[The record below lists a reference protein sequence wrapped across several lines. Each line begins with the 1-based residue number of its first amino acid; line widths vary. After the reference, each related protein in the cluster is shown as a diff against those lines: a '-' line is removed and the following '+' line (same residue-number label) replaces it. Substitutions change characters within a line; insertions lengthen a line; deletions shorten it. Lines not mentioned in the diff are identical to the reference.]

1 MTDQPNTDTNEPV
14 AAMEQTTKPASE
26 SAAKLPWTT
35 RHSKELT
42 GISIGM
48 SIVAAMGVF
57 MTTVTTFKSQINEA
71 MKADNIESAY
81 TDVAFQTVAVNGYR
95 GTEEWR
101 GFYKIGLER
110 YLGQHDFSDLCTPNG
125 FLKDSYVAGAL
136 PCIAIGDKR
145 AVKAFDETI
154 SFFKEDAKRR
164 ITHPINVMRQDVHAD
179 DYLDI
184 DAFSK
189 AVRDRATKQVADAE
203 AAAKATA
210 EEAAKKAREPD
221 ERVRAFGEALKS
233 KQPIRIVPPV
243 EFVTPSGTATSIVPD
258 DGE

>member
-1 MTDQPNTDTNEPV
+1 MSDQKTSDTDEIAT
-14 AAMEQTTKPASE
+14 AAKEEQAMKRVPEATT
-26 SAAKLPWTT
+26 KLPWTT
-35 RHSKELT
+35 RHRKEIG
-42 GISIGM
+42 GIAIGM
-48 SIVAAMGVF
+48 ALVAAMGVF
-57 MTTVTTFKSQINEA
+57 MATVDSHIDEV

-125 FLKDSYVAGAL
+125 FLKESYVAGAL

-145 AVKAFDETI
+145 AVKAYDGTI
-154 SFFKEDAKRR
+154 SFFKEETKRR
-164 ITHPINVMRQDVHAD
+164 MTHPIDVMRQDIHAN

-203 AAAKATA
+203 AAAKAVA
-210 EEAAKKAREPD
+210 EEAAKKAKESD

-233 KQPIRIVPPV
+233 MQPIRVVPPI
-243 EFVTPSGTATSIVPD
+243 ELFDPSGTPSPVVPD
-258 DGE
+258 DAE

>member
-1 MTDQPNTDTNEPV
+1 MSDQKTTDTNES
-14 AAMEQTTKPASE
+14 ATATKEDQATKPASE
-26 SAAKLPWTT
+26 AATKLPWTT
-35 RHSKELT
+35 RHRRELT
-42 GISIGM
+42 GIAIGM
-48 SIVAAMGVF
+48 ALVAAMGVF
-57 MTTVTTFKSQINEA
+57 MASVESHIDEVMT
-71 MKADNIESAY
+71 ADNIESAY

-145 AVKAFDETI
+145 AVKAYDGTI
-154 SFFKEDAKRR
+154 SFFKEDTRR
-164 ITHPINVMRQDVHAD
+164 RMTHPIDVMRQDVHAD

-184 DAFSK
+184 DAFST

-203 AAAKATA
+203 AAAKAAA
-210 EEAAKKAREPD
+210 EEAAKKAKESD

-233 KQPIRIVPPV
+233 MQPIRIVPPI
-243 EFVTPSGTATSIVPD
+243 ELVTPSGTATSVVPED
-258 DGE
+258 AE